1 MDIEDCLNRYVIEL
15 SKYDGGKFDVFSRSV
30 MKKFKLPIVPKKREI
45 LKIYNKLVECGQI
58 QPNQMLETVT
68 RSPNMTNS
76 SGVVVMTIATKP
88 DEKNSCKFQC
98 AYCPSFPNMP
108 KSYLPDEPILAHA
121 MKVNFDTVQQFYDR
135 AKILSINGLIDKI
148 EVIVIGGTWS
158 CYEHAYQEEFIRDIY
173 FAANTYPDIVANKLV
188 RERSDLE
195 TEKKINETTACRII
209 SITLETRPDCI
220 TPDEIKRFRKYGCTR
235 VQIGVQHINDAI
247 LKLINRGCY
256 YADTVRAIKLLKF
269 SGFKIDVHIMPNLPS
284 SSPEEDIR
292 MFDEFIHNPD
302 LQSDAWKLYPTT
314 IVPYTKIKD
323 WYEAGTY
330 KPYSYAELLE
340 VIEHAL
346 VHVQPYVRIN
356 RVIRDI
362 PMEDIIAGIDSNNT
376 RDAIY
381 QTMAKRGVYS
391 KDIRY
396 REVMTKEFD
405 EKNVKLMVR
414 QYPASDGI
422 EYFISHE
429 SLDEKII
436 YSLLRLRINGE
447 KNMCVYDDL
456 KQSSLIREL
465 HVYGMM
471 IPHGVIA
478 SSGASQ
484 HRGLGKQ
491 LLQEA
496 ERITKTHGLHEIS
509 VISGVGV
516 MEYYRK
522 LGYTTVTDG
531 DYLKKVMD

>member
-1 MDIEDCLNRYVIEL
+1 MDIEDTLKAYITELN
-15 SKYDGGKFDVFSRSV
+15 KFDGGQFDAFNRSV

-45 LKIYNKLVECGQI
+45 RQIYNKLVESGQI
-58 QPNQMLETVT
+58 QPNIKLETVT
-68 RSPNMTNS
+68 RPPNMTNS

-88 DEKNSCKFQC
+88 DKFSCKFHC

-121 MKVNFDTVQQFYDR
+121 MKINFDAVQQFYDR
-135 AKILSINGLIDKI
+135 AKILSVTDVIDKI

-158 CYEHAYQEEFIRDIY
+158 CYDIAYQEEFIRDIY
-173 FAANTYPDIVANKLV
+173 YAANTYVDIATNKIV
-188 RERSDLE
+188 RERTDLE
-195 TEKKINETTACRII
+195 TEKKLNETSQSRII
-209 SITLETRPDCI
+209 SITLETRPDQV

-235 VQIGVQHINDAI
+235 VQIGVQHINDTI

-256 YADTVRAIKLLKF
+256 YADTVRAIKLLHAN
-269 SGFKIDVHIMPNLPS
+269 SFKIDLHIMPNLPGS
-284 SSPEEDIR
+284 CPEEDIR

-302 LQSDAWKLYPTT
+302 LQADAWKVYPCTV
-314 IVPYTKIKD
+314 VPFTRIKE
-323 WYEAGTY
+323 WYDAGTY
-330 KPYSYAELLE
+330 KPYSYDALLE

-346 VHVQPYVRIN
+346 EHVRPYVRIN

-362 PMEDIIAGIDSNNT
+362 PMEDIIAGIETNNT
-376 RDAIY
+376 RDAVY
-381 QTMAKRGVYS
+381 QRMAKRGVYS
-391 KDIRY
+391 RDIRY
-396 REVMTKEFD
+396 REVMTKDFD

-429 SLDEKII
+429 SLDEKTI
-436 YSLLRLRINGE
+436 YSLLRLRINSD
-447 KNMCVYDDL
+447 KSMCIYDDL
-456 KQSSLIREL
+456 KNSALIREV

-471 IPHGVIA
+471 IPHGA
-478 SSGASQ
+478 QATGGASQ

-491 LLQEA
+491 LIQEA
-496 ERITKTHGLHEIS
+496 ERITKTHGLSEIS

-522 LGYTTVTDG
+522 LGYTTLTEG
-531 DYLKKVMD
+531 QYLKKYV